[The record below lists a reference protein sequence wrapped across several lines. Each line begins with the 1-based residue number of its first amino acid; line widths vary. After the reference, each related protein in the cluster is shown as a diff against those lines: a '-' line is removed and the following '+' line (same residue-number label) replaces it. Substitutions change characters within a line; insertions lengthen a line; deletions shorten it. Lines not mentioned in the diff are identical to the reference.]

1 MSLTKATYSMIE
13 GAAYNVLDFGADP
26 TGVASSVAA
35 FNAAL
40 GNGGTVYVP
49 TGVYKLNSRVNI
61 SVDNTTLWLAADV
74 TLNLSGVPATQS
86 PFGNQ
91 IHVFAD
97 NCAVI
102 GSGPSSV
109 LQITGASQANAV
121 GVLHHHGFTVR
132 DLTIDGDKAGG
143 SAIADD
149 TFMSGVSIVVTTA
162 GGATEDVKAVV
173 ENCTIRNFLQY
184 GINVY
189 GDLASDIKIQNCT
202 VTDNGKAGDAL
213 SVGAG
218 IVCTRA
224 NSRILIANNTVN
236 NNKFMGLFFSSAGED
251 GSDWTVTGNICSGN
265 GHNGIGFAEIAT
277 YSSVAGVGLK
287 DIAVTGNVCRD
298 NGRSGIE
305 LSVDT
310 VGYLKNFAITGN
322 VCNDNVLNGI
332 GLLSTNTAP
341 EIISKVSVLG
351 NTCTGNGGDNQAANQ
366 FCQNIEGLTVAFT
379 PALRGTTTAGTGTYT
394 SQLGTYVR
402 VGSLVSFQLVLDWT
416 AHTGTGNMEI
426 TGFPFAAKTGEPISD
441 FWVFA
446 SAITITGQATFGVS
460 SAQTF
465 GAVGAVQNG
474 AYSALAMDAA
484 GLLRITGSYLV
495 DT

>member
-40 GNGGTVYVP
+40 ANGGTVYVP

-61 SVDNTTLWLAADV
+61 SVDNTTLFIAADT

-109 LQITGASQANAV
+109 LQITGGSQANAV
-121 GVLHHHGFTVR
+121 GILHHYGLTVR

-149 TFMSGVSIVVTTA
+149 TFMSGVSVVATAA
-162 GGATEDVKAVV
+162 GGATQDAKATVD
-173 ENCTIRNFLQY
+173 NCIIRNFLQY
-184 GINVY
+184 GVNIY
-189 GDLASDIKIQNCT
+189 GEWASGTKVVNCT
-202 VTDNGKAGDAL
+202 IYDNGKTGDAL
-213 SVGAG
+213 SVGSG
-218 IVCTRA
+218 IVVTRGV
-224 NSRILIANNTVN
+224 SRITIANNTVT
-236 NNKFMGLFFSSAGED
+236 NNKFMGLFFSSAGVD
-251 GSDWTVTGNICSGN
+251 SIDWTVTGNICSDN
-265 GHNGIGFAEIAT
+265 GDNGIGFSEIAA
-277 YSSVAGVGLK
+277 YASVAGVGMK
-287 DIAVTGNVCRD
+287 NIALTGNTCCD
-298 NGRSGIE
+298 NGRTGIE
-305 LSVDT
+305 LLVDT
-310 VGYLKNFAITGN
+310 VGYLKQFSITGN
-322 VCNDNVLNGI
+322 VCNDNTLNGI
-332 GLLSTNTAP
+332 GLVTSNTAP
-341 EIISKVSVLG
+341 DIVSDVVLSA
-351 NTCTGNGGDNQAANQ
+351 NQTKNNGGEN
-366 FCQNIEGLTVAFT
+366 EGASIYAEDIQGLAVAFT
-379 PALRGTTTAGTGTYT
+379 PVVQGSSSAGTATYA

-402 VGSLVSFQLVLDWT
+402 VGPMVTFQLLLDWSG
-416 AHTGTGNMEI
+416 HTGTGNMQI
-426 TGFPFAAKTGEPISD
+426 AGFPYAAKTGEPISD

-460 SAQTF
+460 SGQTF
-465 GAVGAVQNG
+465 GAVGAINNG
-474 AYSALAMDAA
+474 AYSELAMDAA

-495 DT
+495 EA